1 MKVAEVMRKWDL
13 PGDHPESWIQ
23 EDATYRM
30 IWERAIATEREA
42 CAKVAE
48 DEHQQGA
55 IDVSSLEF
63 HYGKQIAAAIRARK
77 P

>member
-30 IWERAIATEREA
+30 IWERAIATERAA
-42 CAKVAE
+42 CAMVAE
-48 DEHQQGA
+48 TTKHDRMAGLLS
-55 IDVSSLEF
+55 D
-63 HYGKQIAAAIRARK
+63 QIAAAIRARK